1 MSAKALNLA
10 IFNLRNSKFIK
21 HVSQYTNRLY
31 WQLIEMH
38 TTKLSNSSVTLLH
51 PHPYLIVHADE
62 GQQMIPLT
70 NADFWTIGRGY
81 DNSIVLTDK
90 WVSRYHATLQIVG
103 ASKNDG
109 FDSPMRGDVK
119 SRNSSNDSGSFYLV
133 DFGSRNG
140 SFMRGQRIT
149 FPILLKSGDRMTIG
163 KTDID
168 FFSPHKREPHRT
180 PAEHMRLFQQ
190 PTAPVS
196 RTTLTPSEERV
207 FWQVVQGFTNKEIG
221 KRLQISPRTV
231 QTHLSSIM
239 TKLNLENR
247 SQIVRYAFEQSYRP
261 SGENSNADNTDAT
274 SI

>member
-1 MSAKALNLA
+1 
-10 IFNLRNSKFIK
+10 
-21 HVSQYTNRLY
+21 
-31 WQLIEMH
+31 MH
-38 TTKLSNSSVTLLH
+38 TTKLSNGSVTLLH

-81 DNSIVLTDK
+81 DNTIVLTDK

-103 ASKNDG
+103 ASKNDA
-109 FDSPMRGDVK
+109 FESPMRADSK
-119 SRNSSNDSGSFYLV
+119 NRNNNSNDSGSFYLV

-180 PAEHMRLFQQ
+180 PSENMRLFQQ

-196 RTTLTPSEERV
+196 RTNLTPSEERV

-261 SGENSNADNTDAT
+261 TITSDETPSPDIADLNT
-274 SI
+274 

>member
-1 MSAKALNLA
+1 
-10 IFNLRNSKFIK
+10 
-21 HVSQYTNRLY
+21 
-31 WQLIEMH
+31 
-38 TTKLSNSSVTLLH
+38 
-51 PHPYLIVHADE
+51 
-62 GQQMIPLT
+62 MIPLT

-103 ASKNDG
+103 ASKNEG
-109 FDSPMRGDVK
+109 FGSSMKGDQK
-119 SRNSSNDSGSFYLV
+119 TRNATNESGSFYLV

-149 FPILLKSGDRMTIG
+149 FPILLKSGDRLTIG

-196 RTTLTPSEERV
+196 RTLLTPSEERV

-261 SGENSNADNTDAT
+261 SGDSTDNANNADNTDG
-274 SI
+274 SSN

>member
-1 MSAKALNLA
+1 
-10 IFNLRNSKFIK
+10 
-21 HVSQYTNRLY
+21 
-31 WQLIEMH
+31 MH

-51 PHPYLIVHADE
+51 PHPYLIVHDDE
-62 GQQMIPLT
+62 GQQTIPLI

-103 ASKNDG
+103 ASKNDS
-109 FDSPMRGDVK
+109 FDS
-119 SRNSSNDSGSFYLV
+119 SSKNRATNNESGSFYLV

-180 PAEHMRLFQQ
+180 PSEHMRLFHQ

-261 SGENSNADNTDAT
+261 NADSSDKTDLNN
-274 SI
+274 

>member
-1 MSAKALNLA
+1 
-10 IFNLRNSKFIK
+10 
-21 HVSQYTNRLY
+21 
-31 WQLIEMH
+31 MH

-51 PHPYLIVHADE
+51 PHPYLIVHDDE
-62 GQQMIPLT
+62 GQQTIPLI

-103 ASKNDG
+103 ASKNDS
-109 FDSPMRGDVK
+109 FDS
-119 SRNSSNDSGSFYLV
+119 SSKNRATNNESGSFYLV

-140 SFMRGQRIT
+140 TFMRGQRIT

-180 PAEHMRLFQQ
+180 PSEHMRLFHQ

-261 SGENSNADNTDAT
+261 NADSSDKTDLNN
-274 SI
+274 

>member
-1 MSAKALNLA
+1 
-10 IFNLRNSKFIK
+10 
-21 HVSQYTNRLY
+21 
-31 WQLIEMH
+31 MH

-51 PHPYLIVHADE
+51 PHPYLIIHADE
-62 GQQMIPLT
+62 GQQMVPLT

-90 WVSRYHATLQIVG
+90 WVSRYHATIQIVG
-103 ASKNDG
+103 ASKHDG
-109 FDSPMRGDVK
+109 FDSGRNDLR
-119 SRNSSNDSGSFYLV
+119 SRNQNNESGSFYLV

-168 FFSPHKREPHRT
+168 FFSPHKREPHR
-180 PAEHMRLFQQ
+180 PAPDHMRLFQQ

-196 RTTLTPSEERV
+196 RTNLTPSEERV

-261 SGENSNADNTDAT
+261 NAEANDVTDANN
-274 SI
+274 

>member
-1 MSAKALNLA
+1 
-10 IFNLRNSKFIK
+10 
-21 HVSQYTNRLY
+21 
-31 WQLIEMH
+31 MH

-51 PHPYLIVHADE
+51 PHPYLIVHDDE
-62 GQQMIPLT
+62 GQQTIPLI

-103 ASKNDG
+103 ASKNDS
-109 FDSPMRGDVK
+109 FDSLSKNRAT
-119 SRNSSNDSGSFYLV
+119 NNESGSFYLV

-180 PAEHMRLFQQ
+180 PSEHMRLFHQ

-247 SQIVRYAFEQSYRP
+247 SQIVRYAFEQRYRP
-261 SGENSNADNTDAT
+261 NADSSDKTDLNN
-274 SI
+274 

>member
-1 MSAKALNLA
+1 
-10 IFNLRNSKFIK
+10 
-21 HVSQYTNRLY
+21 
-31 WQLIEMH
+31 MH

-51 PHPYLIVHADE
+51 PHPYLIVHDDE
-62 GQQMIPLT
+62 GQQTIPLI

-103 ASKNDG
+103 ASKNDS
-109 FDSPMRGDVK
+109 FDSLSKNRAT
-119 SRNSSNDSGSFYLV
+119 NNESGSFYLV

-149 FPILLKSGDRMTIG
+149 FPILLKSGDLMTIG

-180 PAEHMRLFQQ
+180 PSEHMRLFHQ

-261 SGENSNADNTDAT
+261 NADSSDKTDLNN
-274 SI
+274 

>member
-1 MSAKALNLA
+1 
-10 IFNLRNSKFIK
+10 
-21 HVSQYTNRLY
+21 
-31 WQLIEMH
+31 MH

-62 GQQMIPLT
+62 GQQTIPLT

-81 DNSIVLTDK
+81 DNAIVLTDK

-103 ASKNDG
+103 PSKNINDG
-109 FDSPMRGDVK
+109 FESSIKGDSKG
-119 SRNSSNDSGSFYLV
+119 RNSNNESCTFYLV

-168 FFSPHKREPHRT
+168 FFSPHKREPHRPT
-180 PAEHMRLFQQ
+180 NEHMRLFQQ

-196 RTTLTPSEERV
+196 RTMLTPSEERV

-261 SGENSNADNTDAT
+261 GADIIQDIDVSTENSVNANNIDVNTQ
-274 SI
+274 

>member
-1 MSAKALNLA
+1 
-10 IFNLRNSKFIK
+10 
-21 HVSQYTNRLY
+21 
-31 WQLIEMH
+31 MH
-38 TTKLSNSSVTLLH
+38 TTKLSNGSVTLLH

-62 GQQMIPLT
+62 GQQMIPLI

-103 ASKNDG
+103 ASKNEG
-109 FDSPMRGDVK
+109 FDS
-119 SRNSSNDSGSFYLV
+119 SSKNRTTNNESGSFYLV

-180 PAEHMRLFQQ
+180 PSEHMRLFHQ

-261 SGENSNADNTDAT
+261 NADNAADNTDLNN
-274 SI
+274 

>member
-1 MSAKALNLA
+1 
-10 IFNLRNSKFIK
+10 
-21 HVSQYTNRLY
+21 
-31 WQLIEMH
+31 
-38 TTKLSNSSVTLLH
+38 
-51 PHPYLIVHADE
+51 
-62 GQQMIPLT
+62 MIPLT

-81 DNSIVLTDK
+81 DNSLVLTDK

-103 ASKNDG
+103 ASKNDS
-109 FDSPMRGDVK
+109 FESSMRGDAK
-119 SRNSSNDSGSFYLV
+119 TRNTNNDYGSFYFV

-180 PAEHMRLFQQ
+180 PSEHMRLFQQ

-196 RTTLTPSEERV
+196 RTNLTPSEERV

-261 SGENSNADNTDAT
+261 TTSETSDNPEV
-274 SI
+274 SS

>member
-1 MSAKALNLA
+1 
-10 IFNLRNSKFIK
+10 
-21 HVSQYTNRLY
+21 
-31 WQLIEMH
+31 MH

-103 ASKNDG
+103 ASKNEG
-109 FDSPMRGDVK
+109 FESSMKGDPK
-119 SRNSSNDSGSFYLV
+119 NRSNNNESGSFYLV

-168 FFSPHKREPHRT
+168 FFSPHKREPHRPT
-180 PAEHMRLFQQ
+180 TEYMRLFQQ

-261 SGENSNADNTDAT
+261 TNSDSTDNTGG
-274 SI
+274 SNN

>member
-1 MSAKALNLA
+1 
-10 IFNLRNSKFIK
+10 
-21 HVSQYTNRLY
+21 
-31 WQLIEMH
+31 
-38 TTKLSNSSVTLLH
+38 VTLLH

-62 GQQMIPLT
+62 GQQMIPLI

-109 FDSPMRGDVK
+109 FDSSIRGESK
-119 SRNSSNDSGSFYLV
+119 PRNTNANNESGSFYLV

-180 PAEHMRLFQQ
+180 PSEHMRLFHQ

-196 RTTLTPSEERV
+196 RTSLTPSEERV

-261 SGENSNADNTDAT
+261 NLDSTADNKDLNN
-274 SI
+274 

>member
-1 MSAKALNLA
+1 
-10 IFNLRNSKFIK
+10 
-21 HVSQYTNRLY
+21 
-31 WQLIEMH
+31 
-38 TTKLSNSSVTLLH
+38 
-51 PHPYLIVHADE
+51 
-62 GQQMIPLT
+62 MIPLT

-81 DNSIVLTDK
+81 DNSLVLTDK

-103 ASKNDG
+103 ASKNG
-109 FDSPMRGDVK
+109 SFESSMRGDAK
-119 SRNSSNDSGSFYLV
+119 TRNTNNESGSFYLV

-180 PAEHMRLFQQ
+180 PSEHMRLFQQ

-196 RTTLTPSEERV
+196 RTNLTPSEERV

-261 SGENSNADNTDAT
+261 TTSETPPSDNTSADANVDVNN
-274 SI
+274 

>member
-1 MSAKALNLA
+1 
-10 IFNLRNSKFIK
+10 
-21 HVSQYTNRLY
+21 
-31 WQLIEMH
+31 
-38 TTKLSNSSVTLLH
+38 VTLLH
-51 PHPYLIVHADE
+51 PHPYLIVHDDE
-62 GQQMIPLT
+62 GQQTIPLI

-103 ASKNDG
+103 ASKNDS
-109 FDSPMRGDVK
+109 FDSLSKNRAT
-119 SRNSSNDSGSFYLV
+119 NNESGSFYLV

-180 PAEHMRLFQQ
+180 PSEHMRLFHQ

-261 SGENSNADNTDAT
+261 NADSSDKTDLNN
-274 SI
+274 

>member
-1 MSAKALNLA
+1 
-10 IFNLRNSKFIK
+10 
-21 HVSQYTNRLY
+21 
-31 WQLIEMH
+31 MH

-62 GQQMIPLT
+62 GQQTIPLI

-103 ASKNDG
+103 ASKGESFESAN
-109 FDSPMRGDVK
+109 RGDSK
-119 SRNSSNDSGSFYLV
+119 LRTNNNESGSFYLV

-180 PAEHMRLFQQ
+180 PSEHMRLFQQ

-261 SGENSNADNTDAT
+261 SAESAEGNDSPDNTDV
-274 SI
+274 SN

>member
-1 MSAKALNLA
+1 
-10 IFNLRNSKFIK
+10 
-21 HVSQYTNRLY
+21 
-31 WQLIEMH
+31 MH

-51 PHPYLIVHADE
+51 PHPYLIVHDDE
-62 GQQMIPLT
+62 GQQTIPLI

-103 ASKNDG
+103 ASKNDS
-109 FDSPMRGDVK
+109 FDSLSKNRAT
-119 SRNSSNDSGSFYLV
+119 NNESGSFYLV

-180 PAEHMRLFQQ
+180 PSEHMRLFHQ

-261 SGENSNADNTDAT
+261 NADSSDKTDLNN
-274 SI
+274 

>member
-1 MSAKALNLA
+1 
-10 IFNLRNSKFIK
+10 
-21 HVSQYTNRLY
+21 
-31 WQLIEMH
+31 
-38 TTKLSNSSVTLLH
+38 
-51 PHPYLIVHADE
+51 
-62 GQQMIPLT
+62 MIPLT
-70 NADFWTIGRGY
+70 NEDFWTIGRGY

-103 ASKNDG
+103 ASKNEG
-109 FDSPMRGDVK
+109 FESSIKGDPK
-119 SRNSSNDSGSFYLV
+119 TRNATNASGSFYLV

-196 RTTLTPSEERV
+196 RTLLTPSEERV

-261 SGENSNADNTDAT
+261 SGDSADNTDG
-274 SI
+274 SSN

>member
-1 MSAKALNLA
+1 
-10 IFNLRNSKFIK
+10 
-21 HVSQYTNRLY
+21 
-31 WQLIEMH
+31 
-38 TTKLSNSSVTLLH
+38 
-51 PHPYLIVHADE
+51 
-62 GQQMIPLT
+62 MIPLT

-81 DNSIVLTDK
+81 DNSLVLTDK

-103 ASKNDG
+103 ASKNDS
-109 FDSPMRGDVK
+109 FESSMRGDAK
-119 SRNSSNDSGSFYLV
+119 TRNTNNDYGSFYLV

-180 PAEHMRLFQQ
+180 PSEHMRLFQQ

-196 RTTLTPSEERV
+196 RTNLTPSEERV

-261 SGENSNADNTDAT
+261 TTNETTDNIDA

>member
-1 MSAKALNLA
+1 
-10 IFNLRNSKFIK
+10 
-21 HVSQYTNRLY
+21 
-31 WQLIEMH
+31 
-38 TTKLSNSSVTLLH
+38 VTLLH
-51 PHPYLIVHADE
+51 PHPYLIVHDDE
-62 GQQMIPLT
+62 GQQTIPLI

-103 ASKNDG
+103 ASKNDS
-109 FDSPMRGDVK
+109 FDSLSKNRAT
-119 SRNSSNDSGSFYLV
+119 NNESGSFYLV

-149 FPILLKSGDRMTIG
+149 FPILLKSGDLMTIG

-180 PAEHMRLFQQ
+180 PSEHMRLFHQ

-261 SGENSNADNTDAT
+261 NADSSDKTDLNN
-274 SI
+274 